1 MKKLAVC
8 LLVIC
13 NLFCMTACIS
23 TIPPEM
29 KNEGEFAC
37 IVSINCKTI
46 LNNLDKL
53 SGGKREFV
61 PDDGVILKSF
71 EVKFDEG
78 ATSFE
83 VLQKACQLNNIQFEF
98 SKSAGDSVYV
108 EGINQIYEFD
118 CGELSGWQYFVNNE
132 FQSQGAG
139 QSTPSWELEEGEPPG
154 LARPLHQDASLMR
167 PLPSQSGGA

>member
-8 LLVIC
+8 LLVLC

-23 TIPPEM
+23 TTPPEM
-29 KNEGEFAC
+29 KNEGEFSC
-37 IVSINCKTI
+37 NVVIDCKTI
-46 LNNLDKL
+46 LNNIDKL
-53 SGGKREFV
+53 SDGKREFV
-61 PDDGVILKSF
+61 PNDGMILNNF

-83 VLQKACQLNNIQFEF
+83 VLQKACLLNNIQFEF

-139 QSTPSWELEEGEPPG
+139 QSIVKDGDNISWVYTCEVGE
-154 LARPLHQDASLMR
+154 DIK
-167 PLPSQSGGA
+167 GAVR